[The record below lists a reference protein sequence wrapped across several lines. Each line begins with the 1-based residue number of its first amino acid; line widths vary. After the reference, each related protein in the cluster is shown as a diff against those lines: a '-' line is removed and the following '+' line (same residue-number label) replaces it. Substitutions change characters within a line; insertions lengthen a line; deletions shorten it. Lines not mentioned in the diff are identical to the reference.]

1 MTTATFDLVVAAD
14 STWGIGKNSGL
25 PWPKLRAD
33 LQHFRRI
40 TSEAA
45 EGQRN
50 AIIMGRKTW
59 ESAEVKGRPLPRRLN
74 CIVSR
79 SPIAIAP
86 TLANDVLAATSFDA
100 AVTAVAPLAH
110 HIFVVGGAEIYRTAL
125 LHPGLRFIYLT
136 RVVGDFDCEI
146 RIPDLDQDFVAVPW
160 SGTADHLDGELPPVH
175 YRIEKLAPRRDAQV

>member
-1 MTTATFDLVVAAD
+1 MSTPTFDLVVAAD
-14 STWGIGKNSGL
+14 SAWGIGKNNGL

-33 LQHFRRI
+33 LQHFQRT

-74 CIVSR
+74 CVVSR
-79 SPIAIAP
+79 NPLTIAP
-86 TLANDVLAATSFDA
+86 TLANDVVAATSLDA
-100 AVTAVAPLAH
+100 ALIAVAPRAH

-125 LHPGLRFIYLT
+125 HHAGLRFIYLT
-136 RVVGDFDCEI
+136 RVAGDFDCEI
-146 RIPDLDQDFVAVPW
+146 RIPNLDQDFVPVPW

-175 YRIEKLAPRRDAQV
+175 FRIEKLASRRDAQA